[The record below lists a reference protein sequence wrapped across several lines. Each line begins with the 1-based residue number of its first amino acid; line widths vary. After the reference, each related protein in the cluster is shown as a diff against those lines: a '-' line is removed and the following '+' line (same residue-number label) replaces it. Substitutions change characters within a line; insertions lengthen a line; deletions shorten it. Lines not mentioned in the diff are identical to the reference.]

1 MRNSLFHGELIPDNE
16 ANKIYGAAYKILR
29 VLIDAI

>member
-1 MRNSLFHGELIPDNE
+1 VLRNE
-16 ANKIYGAAYKILR
+16 ANKTYGAAYKILR